1 MKQKL
6 DKLKSIFIINKQ
18 IIIFLL
24 GLSIIA
30 VIAGAF
36 YITILNKTDQSLIQ
50 SSINTFFNNVKN
62 NNLNYPLSLKNALLT
77 NIGFIVLIW
86 LLGISVI
93 GIPII
98 IFMFFSKSFIL
109 GFSVSSIIFNYKIKG
124 TLLSLLYIFPHHI
137 INIYVFII
145 LISYAI
151 SLSLKIIN
159 SIIKRRT
166 VDFKII
172 MNKYLYVLLVSIIAI
187 IITTLLE
194 VFMVPSLIKVVMSF
208 IKL

>member
-1 MKQKL
+1 MKNKL

-24 GLSIIA
+24 GLCIIA
-30 VIAGAF
+30 VITGAF
-36 YITILNKTDQSLIQ
+36 YITILNKTDQSLVQ
-50 SSINTFFNNVKN
+50 SSINEFFNNVKN
-62 NNLNYPLSLKNALLT
+62 NNLNYSMSLKNALLT
-77 NIGFIVLIW
+77 NIGFILLIW

-109 GFSVSSIIFNYKIKG
+109 GFSVSSIIFNFKLKG
-124 TLLSLLYIFPHHI
+124 TLLSLFYIFPHHI

-151 SLSLKIIN
+151 SLSLKIID
-159 SIIKRRT
+159 STIKRKT
-166 VDFKII
+166 VDFKVI
-172 MNKYLYVLLVSIIAI
+172 MNKYLYVLIISVGII

-194 VFMVPSLIKVVMSF
+194 VFMVPSIMKIVMSF
-208 IKL
+208 IK